1 MRVSNNVQE
10 AQVRP
15 YLPSTSDLRESK
27 GTLSTRSK
35 EDNVFSL
42 SLSLSL
48 THTHTHSLSLSL
60 SLSLSHTHTHTQGI
74 GSLGKMM
81 GSGKIRVQKKEV
93 KLLNSKV
100 SLVS

>member
-48 THTHTHSLSLSL
+48 SLSHTHTHTLSLSLSHSLSL
-60 SLSLSHTHTHTQGI
+60 SLSLSHTHTHMR
-74 GSLGKMM
+74 MM
-81 GSGKIRVQKKEV
+81 AQEEVNRLRRVL
-93 KLLNSKV
+93 KLRKQV
-100 SLVS
+100 